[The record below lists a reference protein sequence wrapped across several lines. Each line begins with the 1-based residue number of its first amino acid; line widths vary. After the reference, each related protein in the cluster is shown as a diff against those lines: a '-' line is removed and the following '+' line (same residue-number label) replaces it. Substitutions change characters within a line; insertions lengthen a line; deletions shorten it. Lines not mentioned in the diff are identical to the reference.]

1 MGAIH
6 LKCLER
12 WLEESNKNSCE
23 LCGHEFR
30 VERTPRY
37 KILRSVIIWLCLNHD
52 DHQMYVRSVKTDLL
66 RFLVVTP
73 VTIGCSYVCV
83 VAADFYA
90 MNNYDNFPLAR
101 WTIYFLLVLMAL
113 LILSF
118 FIWIYLTMQYYQKA
132 WFYWWQKTSIVK
144 IIDLMPTNTTLISNN
159 DKRNVMEV

>member
-30 VERTPRY
+30 VERTPRH
-37 KILRSVIIWLCLNHD
+37 KIFRSVIIWLCL
-52 DHQMYVRSVKTDLL
+52 DHEEHEIYARSVKADLL
-66 RFLVVTP
+66 RFLFVTP
-73 VTIGCSYVCV
+73 VTIGCSYICV

-90 MNNYDNFPLAR
+90 RNNYDNFPLAR
-101 WTIYFLLVLMAL
+101 WTTYSLLVMMAL
-113 LILSF
+113 LVLSF
-118 FIWIYLTMQYYQKA
+118 FIWIYLTMQYHQRA

-144 IIDLMPTNTTLISNN
+144 IIDLTPANAALIGN
-159 DKRNVMEV
+159 DKRDVMEV